1 MELTPGL
8 RLILRNAPTLTFPP
22 LLVYFTANVLQ
33 IPLILTVL
41 AYICSVPLY
50 VLARYMWNCWV
61 LGQEMDRLGAQ
72 AVPLWTGQWP
82 GHVDLLLKL
91 YKDWING
98 YPCDGLD
105 DATAT
110 LGLTFRTNV
119 FGIDQVWTSD
129 PRHIQSILSTD
140 FDGYAK
146 GERVISTL
154 SSVLGT
160 GIFNSDGDNWKFHRG
175 ITRPY
180 FHKDRI
186 SDFEL
191 FEKHADYAISQIRA
205 RTREG
210 QPVEFQVGIHHFLC

>member
-91 YKDWING
+91 YKDWIVKQSFQLSHTNA
-98 YPCDGLD
+98 LNFLLSRM
-105 DATAT
+105 ATHVTVSMMPPPLLASP
-110 LGLTFRTNV
+110 LGPTYSV
-119 FGIDQVWTSD
+119 
-129 PRHIQSILSTD
+129 SI
-140 FDGYAK
+140 
-146 GERVISTL
+146 RQR
-154 SSVLGT
+154 
-160 GIFNSDGDNWKFHRG
+160 IF
-175 ITRPY
+175 
-180 FHKDRI
+180 
-186 SDFEL
+186 
-191 FEKHADYAISQIRA
+191 QIYI
-205 RTREG
+205 
-210 QPVEFQVGIHHFLC
+210 V

>member
-1 MELTPGL
+1 M
-8 RLILRNAPTLTFPP
+8 
-22 LLVYFTANVLQ
+22 
-33 IPLILTVL
+33 
-41 AYICSVPLY
+41 
-50 VLARYMWNCWV
+50 
-61 LGQEMDRLGAQ
+61 
-72 AVPLWTGQWP
+72 
-82 GHVDLLLKL
+82 
-91 YKDWING
+91 
-98 YPCDGLD
+98 
-105 DATAT
+105 
-110 LGLTFRTNV
+110 
-119 FGIDQVWTSD
+119 WTSD

-160 GIFNSDGDNWKFHRG
+160 GIFNSDGDNWKSVENLCLHGWLTLFNARFHRG

-191 FEKHADYAISQIRA
+191 FEKYADYAISQIRA

-210 QPVEFQVGIHHFLC
+210 QPVEFQVGIRHFLC